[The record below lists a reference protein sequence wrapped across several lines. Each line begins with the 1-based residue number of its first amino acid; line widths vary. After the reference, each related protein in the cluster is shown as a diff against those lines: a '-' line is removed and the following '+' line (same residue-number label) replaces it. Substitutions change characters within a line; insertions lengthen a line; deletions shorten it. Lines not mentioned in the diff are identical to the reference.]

1 MSMQLAPAPR
11 HAPRPA
17 VRASAEAIPRPDPRP
32 VPRPARRPAPQRP
45 VRRPSEQ
52 ERSEERR
59 GHLRVVQP
67 GERTLRRL
75 TPFGGLLLTAFVFV
89 VMAALAGAHTLI
101 AQGQIRLDELD
112 GQVRTEQARYQQ
124 LRKDVAGMES
134 PERVVAAAQS
144 LGMVTPDDL
153 VYLQPDE
160 ASEDIAAPVDAA
172 DDVRASRVT
181 DSSWSTRKPMLEA
194 PTP

>member
-1 MSMQLAPAPR
+1 MSVQLAPAPAPR
-11 HAPRPA
+11 HAPRHA
-17 VRASAEAIPRPDPRP
+17 VRSAAEVLPRPDPRP
-32 VPRPARRPAPQRP
+32 VERPTRRPAPQRP
-45 VRRPSEQ
+45 VRRPTEQ
-52 ERSEERR
+52 ERTP
-59 GHLRVVQP
+59 HLRVVQP
-67 GERTLRRL
+67 GERSLRRL
-75 TPFGGLLLTAFVFV
+75 TPFGGLVLTAFVFV

-112 GQVRTEQARYQQ
+112 KQVRTEQARYQE

-134 PERVVAAAQS
+134 PERVVAAAEE

-160 ASEDIAAPVDAA
+160 ASDDIAAPVDAA
-172 DDVRASRVT
+172 GDGRSSRVT
-181 DSSWSTRKPMLEA
+181 DSSWSTVKPMLGA